1 MTTRS
6 IKWLAAA
13 AAAVAFTGGL
23 SGADVPWTFIG
34 DDTRPAASTATSATA
49 LASFASWT
57 MAIDD
62 DTSTAIAFSSS
73 KPGFVIMFR

>member
-23 SGADVPWTFIG
+23 SGADVPWTFTG
-34 DDTRPAASTATSATA
+34 DDTRSAASTATSAGA
-49 LASFASWT
+49 VAAFVSWT
-57 MAIDD
+57 MDADYD
-62 DTSTAIAFSSS
+62 MAPEIAFNSF
-73 KPGFVIMFR
+73 KPGFVIIFR